1 MSKQKNEKKTE
12 GLSLDESLKEKV
24 LKLEAQNNDY
34 LDKLLRLKADFE
46 NYKKRMI
53 KEQSFA
59 VKYAAENIIH
69 RLLPIVDDL
78 DRALIAINKEL
89 EPTKVIEGVKLTHQE
104 IKKLLNEHLV
114 HEINPVG
121 EIFNPEEHE
130 AMMTVCSNEHDEDAI
145 VEVLQKGY
153 KLDGKVVRPA
163 RVSICKK
170 EVDR

>member
-1 MSKQKNEKKTE
+1 MDKQKNGKKTE
-12 GLSLDESLKEKV
+12 EQSVEESLKKKV
-24 LKLEAQNNDY
+24 EELEAQNKDY
-34 LDKLLRLKADFE
+34 LDKLLRLKAEFE
-46 NYKKRMI
+46 NYNKRML

-78 DRALIAINKEL
+78 DRALIAINDKL
-89 EPTKVIEGVKLTHQE
+89 EPTKVIEGVRLTHQD
-104 IKKLLNEHLV
+104 IKKLLDEHLV

-130 AMMTVCSNEHDEDAI
+130 AMMTVESDEHDEDAI

-163 RVSICKK
+163 RVAICKK
-170 EVDR
+170 G